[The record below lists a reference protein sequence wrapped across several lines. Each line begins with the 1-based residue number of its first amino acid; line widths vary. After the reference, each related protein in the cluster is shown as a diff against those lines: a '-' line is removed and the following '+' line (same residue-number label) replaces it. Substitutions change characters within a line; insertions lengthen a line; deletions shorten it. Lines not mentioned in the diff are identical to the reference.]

1 MSAFSNYKS
10 RTKLSP
16 SIMGFGCLESKET
29 KKQIKQINNKI
40 NKEIIWKTKLSAFSN
55 YKSRTKL
62 SPSIMGFGCLESKE
76 TKKPI
81 KQIIKSN
88 EKINNKINKKIIWK
102 TKLNKKIIWKTK
114 LNQKIIECKKQLNDW
129 NDAKNFK

>member
-62 SPSIMGFGCLESKE
+62 SPSIMGFGCGESKE
-76 TKKPI
+76 TKKQI

-88 EKINNKINKKIIWK
+88 EKI
-102 TKLNKKIIWKTK
+102 NKKIIWKTK

>member
-29 KKQIKQINNKI
+29 KKQIKQIIKSNNKFNNKI
-40 NKEIIWKTKLSAFSN
+40 NKKIIWKTKLSAFSN

-62 SPSIMGFGCLESKE
+62 SPSIMGFGCGESKE

-88 EKINNKINKKIIWK
+88 EKI
-102 TKLNKKIIWKTK
+102 NKKIIWKTK

>member
-16 SIMGFGCLESKET
+16 SITRFGC
-29 KKQIKQINNKI
+29 
-40 NKEIIWKTKLSAFSN
+40 
-55 YKSRTKL
+55 
-62 SPSIMGFGCLESKE
+62 GESKE

-88 EKINNKINKKIIWK
+88 QKFIWK
-102 TKLNKKIIWKTK
+102 TKLNK
-114 LNQKIIECKKQLNDW
+114 KIIECKKQLNDW

>member
-29 KKQIKQINNKI
+29 KKQIKQIIKSNNK
-40 NKEIIWKTKLSAFSN
+40 IIWKTKLSAFSN

-62 SPSIMGFGCLESKE
+62 SPSIMGFGCGESKE

-88 EKINNKINKKIIWK
+88 EKINNK
-102 TKLNKKIIWKTK
+102 LNQKIIWKTK